1 MKYIPNNACL
11 GRMTFSE
18 FLGLTSEFI
27 PYQNRLEM
35 FPTVKREC
43 DEAAKECPTALWN
56 QLSSETLLPLL
67 TKEEALRIVTLAF
80 HGDTANVYVH
90 DADTLQEIGCLFTGH
105 AQQIFD
111 KWRQDNEKSP
121 DAGATEKNMTP

>member
-1 MKYIPNNACL
+1 MNYIPNNACL

-27 PYQNRLEM
+27 PYENKLEM

-43 DEAAKECPTALWN
+43 GEATKECPTALWN
-56 QLSSETLLPLL
+56 NLRSETLLPLL
-67 TKEEALRIVTLAF
+67 SKEEALRIVTLTF

-90 DADTLQEIGCLFTGH
+90 DAETLQEIGFLVTGL
-105 AQQIFD
+105 AQRIFE
-111 KWRQDNEKSP
+111 KWHQEN
-121 DAGATEKNMTP
+121 G